1 MKTTILS
8 IAALIAL
15 GSTSWAGGDI
25 TPIAEPE
32 PVFVEEAVSPFYIG
46 LGLADL
52 STRGSSSDLK
62 FFSGSDGQER
72 ALGITLLAGY
82 EFNPYIA
89 VEGRYTTS
97 FYKDD
102 NVETSAWSIFAK
114 PQYPV
119 SEDFSIYA
127 LLGFGGVK
135 MDGVTLAD
143 GVSVDDTSFQWG
155 LGVSYSLKSSTGY
168 DAAIFLDY
176 TSLASDM
183 DGIYRNEIQANADAL
198 TLGVTFRF

>member
-25 TPIAEPE
+25 APVIEPE
-32 PVFVEEAVSPFYIG
+32 PVLVEEAVSPFYVG
-46 LGLADL
+46 LAYADL
-52 STRGSSSDLK
+52 SARASSADLK
-62 FFSGSDGQER
+62 FFSDSDGQDR
-72 ALGITLLAGY
+72 MDGLTVLAGY

-97 FYKDD
+97 FGREDIA
-102 NVETSAWSIFAK
+102 EMSAWSIFAK

-135 MDGVTLAD
+135 MDAVTLANPVD
-143 GVSVDDTSFQWG
+143 VDDTSFQWG
-155 LGVSYSLKSSTGY
+155 LGASYSLKSLTGY
-168 DAAIFLDY
+168 DVAVFLDY
-176 TSLASDM
+176 TSLANDM
-183 DGIYRNEIQANADAL
+183 DGIYRNELQANADAL
-198 TLGVTFRF
+198 TLGLTFRF